1 MTCPIRID
9 DDTVKGDSNMSA
21 QRRIKVA
28 VIFGGRSVEHDV
40 SIVTGHQIMNA
51 FPVEQYEIVPVYI
64 SRDGRWFTGDAL
76 AKLDSFKDDG
86 VLRRDGVRAC
96 LLSPDTRHHGLIVD
110 PLAGRLRKSEVKRID
125 VAFPALHGT
134 HGEDGS
140 VQGLFELADIPYVG
154 CATLGS
160 ALTNDKV
167 MTKQVLRQAG
177 IPVLDDHWV
186 TRDQWLDDPD
196 AVLDDLLKR
205 FEFPLFIKPATL
217 GSSIGIGRADSE
229 TLLRASI
236 DIAANFD
243 RRILIEPAVTDG
255 IEINCS
261 VIGFG
266 DGCEASTLEQP
277 VSWDEFL
284 SYEDKYL
291 RGGEGMKSAER
302 LVPAPISPGFTARVK
317 QTSIAAFKAVDGR
330 GIARIDYLARPEANA
345 LYLNEINTMPGS
357 LAFYLWREDGYK
369 SSDLVQ
375 KLVQLARDAHAEKR
389 RNIYDYET
397 NLVDVASQRGI
408 KGRKTVK

>member
-1 MTCPIRID
+1 
-9 DDTVKGDSNMSA
+9 MSSR
-21 QRRIKVA
+21 RRITVA
-28 VIFGGRSVEHDV
+28 VLFGGRSVEHDV

-51 FPVEQYEIVPVYI
+51 FPVDRYEIVPVYI
-64 SRDGRWFTGDAL
+64 SRDGRWFTGEAL
-76 AKLDSFKDDG
+76 ATLDNFKDDKI
-86 VLRRDGVRAC
+86 LTRDDISAC
-96 LLSPDTRHHGLIVD
+96 LLSPDTRHHGLIID
-110 PLAGRLRKSEVKRID
+110 PRAGRFRKSEVRRID
-125 VAFPALHGT
+125 VAFPALHGS

-140 VQGLFELADIPYVG
+140 VQGLLELADIPYVG

-160 ALTNDKV
+160 ALTNDKI

-177 IPVLDDHWV
+177 IPVLDDHWI
-186 TRDQWLDDPD
+186 TRDQWLDEPD
-196 AVLDDLLKR
+196 TVVDELLKR

-217 GSSIGIGRADSE
+217 GSSIGIGRAGSE
-229 TLLRASI
+229 ALLRASI
-236 DIAANFD
+236 EIAANFD

-266 DGCEASTLEQP
+266 DDFEASTLEQP
-277 VSWDEFL
+277 LSWDEFL

-302 LVPAPISPGFTARVK
+302 ILPAPISPAFTERIK

-330 GIARIDYLARPEANA
+330 GIARIDYFARPDENTF
-345 LYLNEINTMPGS
+345 YLNEFNTMPGS
-357 LAFYLWREDGYK
+357 LAFYLWREDGYT
-369 SSDLVQ
+369 SSDLAQ

-397 NLVDVASQRGI
+397 NLVNVASQRGI
-408 KGRKTVK
+408 KGSKGVK

>member
-1 MTCPIRID
+1 
-9 DDTVKGDSNMSA
+9 MSS
-21 QRRIKVA
+21 RRRTRVA
-28 VIFGGRSVEHDV
+28 VLFGGRSVEHDV

-51 FPVEQYEIVPVYI
+51 FPTERYEVVPVYI
-64 SRDGRWFTGDAL
+64 SRDGRWFTGEAL
-76 AKLDSFKDDG
+76 AKLDSFKDEN
-86 VLRRDGVRAC
+86 LLSRDDIRAC

-110 PLAGRLRKSEVKRID
+110 PLAGRFRKSDVRRID
-125 VAFPALHGT
+125 VAFPALHGS

-160 ALTNDKV
+160 ALTNDKI
-167 MTKQVLRQAG
+167 MTKQILRQAR
-177 IPVLDDHWV
+177 IPVLDDHWI

-196 AVLDDLLKR
+196 SVVEELLKR
-205 FEFPLFIKPATL
+205 FAFPLFIKPATL

-243 RRILIEPAVTDG
+243 RRILIEPALTDG

-261 VIGFG
+261 VIGYG
-266 DGCEASTLEQP
+266 DEVEASTLEQP
-277 VSWDEFL
+277 MTWDEFL

-302 LVPAPISPGFTARVK
+302 LVPAPIGPEFTERVK

-330 GIARIDYLARPEANA
+330 GIARIDYLARPEASA

-357 LAFYLWREDGYK
+357 LAFYLWREDGY
-369 SSDLVQ
+369 SPSDLVQ
-375 KLVQLARDAHAEKR
+375 KLARLALDAHVGKR
-389 RNIYDYET
+389 RNIYEYET
-397 NLVDVASQRGI
+397 NLVNVASQRGD
-408 KGRKTVK
+408 KGSKAAK